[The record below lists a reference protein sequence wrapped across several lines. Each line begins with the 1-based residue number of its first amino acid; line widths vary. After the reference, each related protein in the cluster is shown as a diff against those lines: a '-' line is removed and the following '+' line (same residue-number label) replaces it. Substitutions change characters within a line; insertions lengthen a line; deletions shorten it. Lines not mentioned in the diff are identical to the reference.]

1 MEYIKARMSE
11 ASTWRGLVALVTAL
25 GVALSPEQVEAIV
38 AIGLA
43 VMGVVGAFIPDK
55 SIA

>member
-1 MEYIKARMSE
+1 MEYIKARLTE
-11 ASTWRGLVALVTAL
+11 ASTWRGLVAIVTAL

-43 VMGVVGAFIPDK
+43 VMGVVGAFVPDK